1 MKFQFYSSPQ
11 CSFRDKHKRP
21 LYDTVHVATSNPVWL
36 YSMKATS
43 DYLTR
48 SEFEIEQ
55 SIVLT
60 NKLSETATA
69 SLRFTQPHR
78 EKTQLSFAGCQC
90 TTSSTLLE
98 GATTRIPDSGTDCHN
113 FSLLISN

>member
-1 MKFQFYSSPQ
+1 MKFQFYSYPQ

-48 SEFEIEQ
+48 SEF
-55 SIVLT
+55 
-60 NKLSETATA
+60 
-69 SLRFTQPHR
+69 
-78 EKTQLSFAGCQC
+78 
-90 TTSSTLLE
+90 
-98 GATTRIPDSGTDCHN
+98 D
-113 FSLLISN
+113 